1 MKEKRKFSLTEKIFF
16 LKKIKIELCCLDYFY
31 YKQKMSKNTTQKYSI
46 FLNKYSSGETVTL
59 LCTLLNRQPTEYEA
73 SVTLAGEG
81 KEGEYAFV
89 HVEQFGY
96 VVSYNPRT
104 TEGKVRCEKKF

>member
-1 MKEKRKFSLTEKIFF
+1 M
-16 LKKIKIELCCLDYFY
+16 
-31 YKQKMSKNTTQKYSI
+31 
-46 FLNKYSSGETVTL
+46 TL

-104 TEGKVRCEKKF
+104 TEGKVRWEKKSELCVGNKGMDVCFLKGY

>member
-1 MKEKRKFSLTEKIFF
+1 M
-16 LKKIKIELCCLDYFY
+16 
-31 YKQKMSKNTTQKYSI
+31 
-46 FLNKYSSGETVTL
+46 TL

-104 TEGKVRCEKKF
+104 TEGKVRWEKSFDFERESMSWDIISFRILTTTSTSGQRARGRSGSRWQSGGYKNNYFLC